1 MGVRS
6 LRLFRYPRL
15 NQSYTERE
23 TARASLLSFSFSAA
37 TRRSGNRV
45 KTSNNEMAF
54 LSRPPGTRQAH
65 YKPFSLNRLELE
77 QVLLYI
83 NKRSTDLSI
92 GNQGEIRFSL

>member
-1 MGVRS
+1 MNWVVILLSQRSSLDLSPRMKNLSSLSPTDYIEMGVRS

-65 YKPFSLNRLELE
+65 
-77 QVLLYI
+77 
-83 NKRSTDLSI
+83 
-92 GNQGEIRFSL
+92 